1 MNTYTLQATE
11 FHPDKEYD
19 IDALLASIGSAL
31 VSHTIGTTPHWKTG
45 TPLVDHRIVIDRSK
59 MRDTVA
65 HGYGYRYGFIVTI
78 V

>member
-11 FHPDKEYD
+11 FDPEREYD
-19 IDALLASIGSAL
+19 IDALLASLGDA
-31 VSHTIGTTPHWKTG
+31 VVTHHTGTVAHWKTG
-45 TPLVDHRIVIDRSK
+45 APLVDHRIDIDRSK

-78 V
+78 L